1 MNMHLI
7 DWSITGGLL
16 VFLVWAACR
25 TKKYTTSVADFLAA
39 NRCAGKYLLGV
50 SEGIAGICAISIV
63 ALFEMYFEAGFS
75 QAWWFFAFN
84 LVVLIVALTG
94 WVVYRLRQTRALT
107 LAQFLESRY
116 SRRFRI
122 FAGIVIFISGV
133 LNFGI
138 FPAVGA
144 RFFLYYCGLPSFE
157 VPVFGWLTIDLTF
170 ALIMVILLS
179 IALFF
184 TFLGGQIAVMVTDFI
199 QGTFSNIVLC
209 IIVAFVLIKIPWP
222 ETLDSLLQRPPGQSM
237 LHPFQASQTKD
248 FNLWYYLIF
257 AFGIFYTTRA
267 WLGNQGYFVSARS
280 AHQARMGNIIGW
292 WRLRTQESITLILPI
307 CAFVMLHHSNWAASV
322 SGVSDTLAA
331 IDNET
336 IRKQVTTTL
345 ILTKM
350 LPVGLMGGFC
360 AVVLAAFISTHD
372 TYLHSWGSILVQDV
386 ILPLRKDR
394 PLSPKQHINLL
405 RWSIFAVAVF
415 IFFFSLIF
423 PQNEYIYMYF
433 ALTANIWLGGA
444 GAVIVGGLY
453 WKRGTTAGAYG
464 AVVIGIITAII
475 GFTLP
480 RIWEAQGSEFP
491 INQQWLWLFAMIIS
505 TVVYVLISLLGKRTV
520 FDMDK
525 LLHRGKYAIADDT
538 AALTDEPVRGWQKL
552 LGVNKNFSTDDK
564 VIYLSIACCVIL
576 TAVTFV
582 LVTVY
587 NLVCD
592 VETELWAR
600 FWHLF
605 VWLILI
611 VGIVTTTWFTIG
623 GLYNLKKMFKRLSTI
638 VRDDADDGTV
648 DEQKN

>member
-1 MNMHLI
+1 MNMHLV
-7 DWSITGGLL
+7 DWGISCGLL
-16 VFLVWAACR
+16 VFLIWAAYK
-25 TKKYTTSVADFLAA
+25 TKKYTASVADFLAA

-50 SEGIAGICAISIV
+50 SEGIAGIGAVSMVAI
-63 ALFEMYFEAGFS
+63 FEMYYKAGFS
-75 QAWWFFAFN
+75 QVWWFFAFN
-84 LVVLIVALTG
+84 LVVLTVALTG

-107 LAQFLESRY
+107 LAQFLEMRY

-199 QGTFSNIVLC
+199 QSTFSNIVLC
-209 IIVAFVLIKIPWP
+209 IIIAFVLIKIPWS
-222 ETLDSLLQRPPGQSM
+222 ETIGSLLQRPPGQSM
-237 LHPFQASQTKD
+237 LHPFQASSTKD
-248 FNLWYYLIF
+248 FNLWYYLIY

-267 WLGNQGYFVSARS
+267 WLGNQGYFVSARN
-280 AHQARMGNIIGW
+280 AHQARMGNILGW
-292 WRLRTQESITLILPI
+292 WRLRIQETMTLIIPI
-307 CAFVMLHHSNWAASV
+307 CAFVLMHHSNWAAISGSV
-322 SGVSDTLAA
+322 NDTLAT
-331 IDNET
+331 IGNET

-345 ILTKM
+345 TMSRLMPI
-350 LPVGLMGGFC
+350 GLMGGFC

-372 TYLHSWGSILVQDV
+372 TYLHSWGSIFVQDV
-386 ILPLRKDR
+386 VLPLRKNR

-405 RWSIFAVAVF
+405 RWSIFGVAVF
-415 IFFFSLIF
+415 IFLFSLVF

-433 ALTANIWLGGA
+433 ALTGNIWLGGA

-464 AVVIGIITAII
+464 AVIIGIITAII

-480 RIWEAQGSEFP
+480 RIWEWQGKDFP
-491 INQQWLWLFAMIIS
+491 MNQQWLWLFAMIIS
-505 TVVYVLISLLGKRTV
+505 TVVYVLISLLGRKSV
-520 FDMDK
+520 FNMDK
-525 LLHRGKYAIADDT
+525 LLHKGKYAVADDT
-538 AALTDEPVRGWQKL
+538 TTVNIEPVRGWQKI
-552 LGVNKNFSTDDK
+552 LGVNRNFSADDK
-564 VIYLSIACCVIL
+564 VIYLTITGCIAL
-576 TAVTFV
+576 TAVIFV
-582 LVTVY
+582 IVTIY
-587 NLVCD
+587 NLVCK

-600 FWHLF
+600 FWHY
-605 VWLILI
+605 LI
-611 VGIVTTTWFTIG
+611 
-623 GLYNLKKMFKRLSTI
+623 
-638 VRDDADDGTV
+638 
-648 DEQKN
+648 